1 VLLLDVPLPR
11 LVNRFS
17 KLRKRIPRPI
27 SGGTA
32 APKWSLRLCEDGQID
47 KLMVQFTLRMSRTE
61 GYKFPLFEGLEI
73 NYTYSVIPHVLEN
86 GF

>member
-1 VLLLDVPLPR
+1 
-11 LVNRFS
+11 
-17 KLRKRIPRPI
+17 
-27 SGGTA
+27 
-32 APKWSLRLCEDGQID
+32 
-47 KLMVQFTLRMSRTE
+47 MSRTE